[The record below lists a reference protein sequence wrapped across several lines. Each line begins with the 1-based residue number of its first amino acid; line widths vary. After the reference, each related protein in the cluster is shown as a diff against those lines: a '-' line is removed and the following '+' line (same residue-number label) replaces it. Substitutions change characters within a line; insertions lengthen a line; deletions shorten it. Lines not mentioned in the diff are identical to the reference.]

1 VQQFSKN
8 NKNGDLF
15 QSFFNN
21 NKFLSSEMISLSP
34 DNIKESILTAQNNS
48 LTQIN
53 ATKCEQ
59 ELKKY
64 YNIPDNIS
72 LILKKSDFPKEF
84 NAAATNSD
92 NTTELGQSL
101 SYSLYN
107 PITGEKLDTSKCSGI
122 QIKMPLNARSRFNL
136 NIEPYKYL
144 IHNRSVDVFNFT
156 DPFYTS
162 RCFVYQQNGVDIPLN
177 SRRHLLF
184 PNTTVSCGT
193 GCTYSGIDNE
203 TNMVCECKEQN
214 KCSSG
219 DFLQDFKKE
228 LLETIESSNILILE
242 CNVSTIII

>member
-1 VQQFSKN
+1 MQKEFSYK
-8 NKNGDLF
+8 L
-15 QSFFNN
+15 
-21 NKFLSSEMISLSP
+21 
-34 DNIKESILTAQNNS
+34 
-48 LTQIN
+48 
-53 ATKCEQ
+53 
-59 ELKKY
+59 
-64 YNIPDNIS
+64 IPDTFTTGFITYN
-72 LILKKSDFPKEF
+72 
-84 NAAATNSD
+84 TNRD
-92 NTTELGQSL
+92 EN
-101 SYSLYN
+101 
-107 PITGEKLDTSKCSGI
+107 D
-122 QIKMPLNARSRFNL
+122 
-136 NIEPYKYL
+136 
-144 IHNRSVDVFNFT
+144 VDVFNFT